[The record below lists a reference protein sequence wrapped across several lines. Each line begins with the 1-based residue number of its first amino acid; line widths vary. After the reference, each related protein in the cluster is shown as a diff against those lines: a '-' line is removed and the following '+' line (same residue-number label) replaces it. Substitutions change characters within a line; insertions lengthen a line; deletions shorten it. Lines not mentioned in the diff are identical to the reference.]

1 MNYGSMFCGEE
12 TTVSYGDKTIGTNH
26 VLPTMGAAKYI
37 GGLYVGKFV
46 KIVTYQYA
54 TKAASLEIARVCER
68 PTNYENILAHGI
80 SYRLRIDKYEN

>member
-1 MNYGSMFCGEE
+1 
-12 TTVSYGDKTIGTNH
+12 
-26 VLPTMGAAKYI
+26 
-37 GGLYVGKFV
+37 VGKFV

-68 PTNYENILAHGI
+68 AANYENILAHGI